1 MKIAIIAIFEYRWAS
16 GELHKSRE
24 YIAPRFQPTPEPFEE
39 TYFVWRGRHITEI
52 AFRQEDH
59 RFIGDYRRIFRNRP
73 NEVNP
78 ISYFW
83 HEKVLGDI
91 LSTMYAFIGLRETKY
106 LVRCFNRSDFPDVR
120 LSQNQFELLNKICEH
135 ISLRLFAKS
144 SERRLL
150 EKLEINQWKT
160 NSEASIRKLTGL
172 WLLEYEVMR
181 SGIILWTHELDVDDR
196 FTQTY
201 GFGPLLLTWHRT
213 DDMKI
218 ISDKLYKDMMGYEEP
233 FILDVTGEEYRYT
246 EPHTLEAHLRDGPTN
261 IAYLLGIPFNIK
273 ERKTSDQNQTNDN
286 DARYT
291 RRGVMVFPLEKRA
304 DQAPPL
310 TAANDLSRIPE
321 KLDVLETLAA
331 IAGSIIKGHY
341 QL

>member
-1 MKIAIIAIFEYRWAS
+1 M
-16 GELHKSRE
+16 
-24 YIAPRFQPTPEPFEE
+24 
-39 TYFVWRGRHITEI
+39 
-52 AFRQEDH
+52 
-59 RFIGDYRRIFRNRP
+59 
-73 NEVNP
+73 NP

-120 LSQNQFELLNKICEH
+120 LNQNQFELLNKICEH
-135 ISLRLFAKS
+135 VSLRLFAKS
-144 SERRLL
+144 SERRFL
-150 EKLEINQWKT
+150 EIYEINQWVEK
-160 NSEASIRKLTGL
+160 NSEVNIYEKLDKL
-172 WLLEYEVMR
+172 YSLLEYEGMR
-181 SGIILWTHELDVDDR
+181 SGAILWTHELDVDDR
-196 FTQTY
+196 FTQAH
-201 GFGPLLLTWHRT
+201 GFGPLLLTWQRA
-213 DDMKI
+213 DGMKI
-218 ISDKLYKDMMGYEEP
+218 IGDKLYKEMMGYEEP
-233 FILDVTGEEYRYT
+233 FILDLASGEHCYT
-246 EPHTLEAHLRDGPTN
+246 EPHTLEAHLRDDPTH

-273 ERKTSDQNQTNDN
+273 ERKASDQNQTNGN

-331 IAGSIIKGHY
+331 IAGSIIKRHY